1 MVICLFALVRLFGL
15 MLSASVPRSSWIQ
28 RILLSGRLCGGEAGK
43 LAGALQ
49 WAAQHTFRR
58 LGRAMI
64 RPLIRQEKKR
74 SSLLDDELTLAL
86 QWWLEVLQLGLTQKR
101 TWEKELKRPVHL
113 FCDARSTP
121 PRVAAVL
128 VRCVLFA
135 PLRVCRA
142 RSTCFG
148 FPA

>member
-1 MVICLFALVRLFGL
+1 MVIACLHLCAYFCFFVVFPFVL
-15 MLSASVPRSSWIQ
+15 RSSWIQ

-74 SSLLDDELTLAL
+74 SSLLDDELILAL
-86 QWWLEVLQLGLTQKR
+86 QWWLEVLQLGITQKR
-101 TWEKELKRPVHL
+101 TWEKERKRPVHL

-128 VRCVLFA
+128 VRCALFVL
-135 PLRVCRA
+135 LRVCRRA
-142 RSTCFG
+142 FDMLRFS
-148 FPA
+148 